1 MERLSRRKKMKK
13 KTKIIVLGSGLV
25 GAPMC
30 IDLTKA
36 SDFEVTAVD
45 INKDALKSLEERN
58 PLIKTIPIDLS
69 KAETVRELIRPYDF
83 VISAVPGYMGFQTL
97 KAVIEA
103 KKNVVDISFFSEDP
117 FLLDAVAKD
126 NNVTVVVDCGVAPGM
141 SNILVGHVHRLLDET
156 HNVLIYVG
164 GLPEVREWPYEF
176 KAGFSPID
184 VIEEYIRPA
193 RYIENG
199 RLVVKPALSEP
210 EPIYFPEVGTLEAFN
225 TDGLRTLAT
234 TISAPNM
241 KEKTLRY
248 PGHIEKIAT
257 LRETGFFD
265 KNKIAVNG
273 AKIRPLDLTAQLLFP
288 KWKLN
293 RNDKDLTVMR
303 LIVEG
308 KKVEKKLRYTF
319 ELLDRHD
326 SSTNTHSMARTTG
339 YTATLVLRMIAQGLY
354 DRKGVSA
361 PEFIGQRPECVHYM
375 LRGLENRGVVY
386 KETVETIEDEQLK
399 KQNEN
404 RNRAIL

>member
-1 MERLSRRKKMKK
+1 MKK

-25 GAPMC
+25 GGPMC
-30 IDLTKA
+30 VDLAKER
-36 SDFEVTAVD
+36 DFEVTAVD
-45 INKDALKSLEERN
+45 INRDSLKSLEKGN
-58 PLIKTIPIDLS
+58 TLIKTIRADLS
-69 KAETVRELIRPYDF
+69 KTEKLKELIKPGDL

-103 KKNVVDISFFSEDP
+103 KKNVVDIAFFAEDP
-117 FLLDAVAKD
+117 FLLDILAKRNDVTAVI
-126 NNVTVVVDCGVAPGM
+126 DCGVAPGM
-141 SNILVGHVHRLLDET
+141 SSILVGHVHRLLDET

-164 GLPEVREWPYEF
+164 GFPEVREWPYEF

-210 EPIYFPEVGTLEAFN
+210 ELIFFPGVGTLEAFN

-248 PGHIEKIAT
+248 PGHIEKMAV

-273 AKIRPLDLTAQLLFP
+273 ARIRPIDLTARLLVP

-293 RNDKDLTVMR
+293 ENERDLTVMK

-308 KKVEKKLRYTF
+308 KKADQNLRLTYD
-319 ELLDRHD
+319 LLDRHD

-339 YTATLVLRMIAQGLY
+339 YTATLVLRMIARGLY
-354 DRKGVSA
+354 KRKGVSA
-361 PEFIGQRPECVHYM
+361 PEFMGQQPECVDFM
-375 LRGLENRGVVY
+375 LRGLKDRGIIY
-386 KETVETIEDEQLK
+386 TETVATLEESGLEQGTVM
-399 KQNEN
+399 
-404 RNRAIL
+404 RSSA

>member
-1 MERLSRRKKMKK
+1 MKK

-25 GAPMC
+25 GTPMC
-30 IDLTKA
+30 IDLA
-36 SDFEVTAVD
+36 QESDFEVTAVD
-45 INKDALKSLEERN
+45 INRTSLKSLEERH
-58 PLIKTIPIDLS
+58 LSIKTTQVDLS
-69 KAETVRELIRPYDF
+69 KAKTVRELVRPYDF

-103 KKNVVDISFFSEDP
+103 KKNIVDISFFSEDP
-117 FLLDAVAKD
+117 FLLDAVAKK
-126 NNVTVVVDCGVAPGM
+126 NNVTAVVDCGVAPGM
-141 SNILVGHVHRLLDET
+141 SNILVGHIHRLLDET

-193 RYIENG
+193 RYIANG
-199 RLVVKPALSEP
+199 RLVVKPALTEP
-210 EPIYFPEVGTLEAFN
+210 ELIDFPGLGTLEAFN

-248 PGHIEKIAT
+248 PGHMEKMAV
-257 LRETGFFD
+257 LRETGYFN
-265 KNKIAVNG
+265 KNEIAVNG
-273 AKIRPLDLTAQLLFP
+273 TKIRPLDLTAMLLFP
-288 KWKLN
+288 NWKLDK
-293 RNDKDLTVMR
+293 NDKDLTVMR

-308 KKVEKKLRYTF
+308 EKAERKLRYTY

-339 YTATLVLRMIAQGLY
+339 YTATLALRMIAQGLY
-354 DRKGVSA
+354 DQKGLSA
-361 PEFIGQRPECVHYM
+361 PEFIGQQPECVAYM

-386 KETVETIEDEQLK
+386 KETVETIEHEKLK
-399 KQNEN
+399 SERK
-404 RNRAIL
+404 AI

>member
-1 MERLSRRKKMKK
+1 MRN
-13 KTKIIVLGSGLV
+13 KTKVIILGSGLV
-25 GAPMC
+25 GAPMSV
-30 IDLTKA
+30 DLAKD
-36 SDFEVTAVD
+36 SYCGVTAVD
-45 INKDALKSLEERN
+45 IDANTLNSLEKEN
-58 PLIKTIPIDLS
+58 YPIKTIQEDLS
-69 KAETVRELIRPYDF
+69 NTDRLKNLIEPYDF

-103 KKNVVDISFFSEDP
+103 KKNVVDISFFPEDP
-117 FLLDAVAKD
+117 FLLDAVAKN

-193 RYIENG
+193 RYIANG
-199 RLVVKPALSEP
+199 RLVVKPALTEP
-210 EPIYFPEVGTLEAFN
+210 ELIHFPEVGTLEAFN

-308 KKVEKKLRYTF
+308 KKAEKKLRYTF

-339 YTATLVLRMIAQGLY
+339 YTATLALRMIAQGLY
-354 DRKGVSA
+354 DRKGLSA
-361 PEFIGQRPECVHYM
+361 PEFIGQRPECVRYM

-399 KQNEN
+399 KKTEGHSAVQ
-404 RNRAIL
+404 RQ

>member
-1 MERLSRRKKMKK
+1 MKK

-30 IDLTKA
+30 IDLVKEA
-36 SDFEVTAVD
+36 DFEVTAVD
-45 INKDALKSLEERN
+45 INRDSLKSLEERD
-58 PLIKTIPIDLS
+58 LSIKTIQVDIS
-69 KAETVRELIRPYDF
+69 KAEKVRELVRPYDF

-103 KKNVVDISFFSEDP
+103 KKNVVDISFFPEDP
-117 FLLDAVAKD
+117 FLLETVAKN
-126 NNVTVVVDCGVAPGM
+126 NNVTAVVDCGVAPGM
-141 SNILVGHVHRLLDET
+141 SSILVGHVHRLLDET

-193 RYIENG
+193 RYIANG
-199 RLVVKPALSEP
+199 RLVVKPALTEP
-210 EPIYFPEVGTLEAFN
+210 ELIHFPEVGTLEAFN

-248 PGHIEKIAT
+248 PGHIEKMAA

-273 AKIRPLDLTAQLLFP
+273 AKIRPLDLTAQLLFA

-308 KKVEKKLRYTF
+308 KKAEKKLRYTF

-339 YTATLVLRMIAQGLY
+339 YTATLALRMIAQGLY
-354 DRKGVSA
+354 DRKGLSA
-361 PEFIGQRPECVHYM
+361 PEFIGQRPECVRYM

-386 KETVETIEDEQLK
+386 KETSETIENEQLK
-399 KQNEN
+399 KKTEGHSAVQNQ
-404 RNRAIL
+404 

>member
-1 MERLSRRKKMKK
+1 MKK

-30 IDLTKA
+30 VDLAKE
-36 SDFEVTAVD
+36 SHFEVTAVD
-45 INKDALKSLEERN
+45 IDIDSLKSLEKGN
-58 PLIKTIPIDLS
+58 YLIKTIQDDLS
-69 KAETVRELIRPYDF
+69 KTEKVRELIKPYDV
-83 VISAVPGYMGFQTL
+83 VISAVPGFMGFQTL

-103 KKNVVDISFFSEDP
+103 KKNVIDIAFFSEDP
-117 FLLDAVAKD
+117 FLLDALAKR
-126 NNVTVVVDCGVAPGM
+126 NEVTAVVDCGVAPGM
-141 SNILVGHVHRLLDET
+141 SSILVGHVNQLLDET
-156 HNVLIYVG
+156 HNVMIYVG

-193 RYIENG
+193 RYVENG

-210 EPIYFPEVGTLEAFN
+210 ELIHFPGVGTLEAFN

-248 PGHIEKIAT
+248 PGHIEKMAV

-265 KNKIAVNG
+265 KDKITING
-273 AKIRPLDLTAQLLFP
+273 AKIRPLDLTARLLFP

-293 RNDKDLTVMR
+293 GNDKDITIMK

-308 KKVEKKLRYTF
+308 KKAEKKLRYIY

-354 DRKGVSA
+354 KRQGVSA
-361 PEFIGQRPECVHYM
+361 PEFIGQQPECVHYV
-375 LRGLENRGVVY
+375 LSGLKDRGVVY
-386 KETVETIEDEQLK
+386 KETVEIIEDEKLK
-399 KQNEN
+399 KEYGKKLSVIG
-404 RNRAIL
+404 AIK

>member
-1 MERLSRRKKMKK
+1 VKK

-30 IDLTKA
+30 IDLAKE
-36 SDFEVTAVD
+36 SDFEVTAAD
-45 INKDALKSLEERN
+45 INRASFKSLNKRN
-58 PLIKTIPIDLS
+58 LLIKTIQVNFS
-69 KAETVRELIRPYDF
+69 KAEKVRELIRPYDY

-103 KKNVVDISFFSEDP
+103 NKNVVDISFFPEDP
-117 FLLDAVAKD
+117 FLLDALAKN
-126 NNVTVVVDCGVAPGM
+126 NNVTAVVDCGVAPGM
-141 SNILVGHVHRLLDET
+141 SNILVGHVHRLLDKT

-184 VIEEYIRPA
+184 VIEEYIGPA
-193 RYIENG
+193 RYIANG
-199 RLVVKPALSEP
+199 QLVVKPALKEQ
-210 EPIYFPEVGTLEAFN
+210 EPIHSPEVGTLAAFN
-225 TDGLRTLAT
+225 TDGLRKLAT

-265 KNKIAVNG
+265 KNEIEVNG
-273 AKIRPLDLTAQLLFP
+273 AKIRPLDLASQLLFQ

-308 KKVEKKLRYTF
+308 KKAEKKLRFTF

-339 YTATLVLRMIAQGLY
+339 YTATLALRMISQGLY
-354 DRKGVSA
+354 DRKGLSA
-361 PEFIGQRPECVHYM
+361 PEFIGQRPECVRYM

-399 KQNEN
+399 KKTEGHAAVQ
-404 RNRAIL
+404 RQ

>member
-1 MERLSRRKKMKK
+1 MKK

-30 IDLTKA
+30 VDLAKE
-36 SDFEVTAVD
+36 SHFEVTAVD
-45 INKDALKSLEERN
+45 IDIDSLKSLEKGN
-58 PLIKTIPIDLS
+58 YLIKTIQDDLS
-69 KAETVRELIRPYDF
+69 KTEKVRELIRPYDV
-83 VISAVPGYMGFQTL
+83 VISAVPGFMGFQTL

-103 KKNVVDISFFSEDP
+103 KKNVIDIAFFSEDP
-117 FLLDAVAKD
+117 FSLDVLAKR
-126 NNVTVVVDCGVAPGM
+126 NEVTAVVDCGVAPGM
-141 SNILVGHVHRLLDET
+141 SSILVGHVNQLLDET
-156 HNVLIYVG
+156 HNVMIYVG

-193 RYIENG
+193 RYVENG

-210 EPIYFPEVGTLEAFN
+210 ELIHFPGVGTLEAFN

-248 PGHIEKIAT
+248 PGHIEKMAV

-265 KNKIAVNG
+265 KDKITINE
-273 AKIRPLDLTAQLLFP
+273 AKIRPLDLTARLLFP

-293 RNDKDLTVMR
+293 GNDKDITVMK

-308 KKVEKKLRYTF
+308 KKAEKKLCYTY

-354 DRKGVSA
+354 KRKGVSA
-361 PEFIGQRPECVHYM
+361 PEFIGQQPECVHYV
-375 LRGLENRGVVY
+375 LSGLKDRGVVY
-386 KETVETIEDEQLK
+386 KETVEIIEDEKLK
-399 KQNEN
+399 TPFKEHSF
-404 RNRAIL
+404 LLPYE

>member
-1 MERLSRRKKMKK
+1 M
-13 KTKIIVLGSGLV
+13 
-25 GAPMC
+25 
-30 IDLTKA
+30 
-36 SDFEVTAVD
+36 
-45 INKDALKSLEERN
+45 
-58 PLIKTIPIDLS
+58 
-69 KAETVRELIRPYDF
+69 
-83 VISAVPGYMGFQTL
+83 
-97 KAVIEA
+97 
-103 KKNVVDISFFSEDP
+103 
-117 FLLDAVAKD
+117 
-126 NNVTVVVDCGVAPGM
+126 
-141 SNILVGHVHRLLDET
+141 
-156 HNVLIYVG
+156 LIYVG

-193 RYIENG
+193 RYIANG
-199 RLVVKPALSEP
+199 RMVVKPALTEP
-210 EPIYFPEVGTLEAFN
+210 ELIHFPEVGTLEAFN

-248 PGHIEKIAT
+248 PGHIEKIVT

-273 AKIRPLDLTAQLLFP
+273 AKIRPLDLTAQLLFQ

-303 LIVEG
+303 IIVEG
-308 KKVEKKLRYTF
+308 KKAEKKLRYTF

-339 YTATLVLRMIAQGLY
+339 YTATLALRMIAQGLY
-354 DRKGVSA
+354 DRKGLSA
-361 PEFIGQRPECVHYM
+361 PEFIGQRPECVRYM

-386 KETVETIEDEQLK
+386 KEIAETIADEQE
-399 KQNEN
+399 NEIHS
-404 RNRAIL
+404 AVQMQ

>member
-1 MERLSRRKKMKK
+1 MKK

-30 IDLTKA
+30 IDLVKE
-36 SDFEVTAVD
+36 SDFEVAAAD
-45 INKDALKSLEERN
+45 INRAALKSLERRN
-58 PLIKTIPIDLS
+58 PLIKTITVDLS
-69 KAETVRELIRPYDF
+69 QAETVRELVKPFDF

-103 KKNVVDISFFSEDP
+103 KKNVVDISFFPEDP
-117 FLLDAVAKD
+117 FLLDAAAK
-126 NNVTVVVDCGVAPGM
+126 NNDVTAVVDCGVAPGM
-141 SNILVGHVHRLLDET
+141 SNILVGHIHRLLDET

-193 RYIENG
+193 RYIANG
-199 RLVVKPALSEP
+199 RLVVKPALTEP

-248 PGHIEKIAT
+248 PGHIEKMAM

-265 KNKIAVNG
+265 KNTIEVNG
-273 AKIRPLDLTAQLLFP
+273 AKIRPLDLTAKLLFT
-288 KWKLN
+288 KWKMN
-293 RNDKDLTVMR
+293 GNDKDLTVMR

-308 KKVEKKLRYTF
+308 KKAEKKLRYTY

-339 YTATLVLRMIAQGLY
+339 YTATLALRMIAQGLY
-354 DRKGVSA
+354 DRKGVIA
-361 PEFIGQRPECVHYM
+361 PEFIGQRPECVRYM
-375 LRGLENRGVVY
+375 LRGLENRGIVY
-386 KETVETIEDEQLK
+386 QETAETIEDEQL
-399 KQNEN
+399 
-404 RNRAIL
+404 

>member
-1 MERLSRRKKMKK
+1 MKK

-30 IDLTKA
+30 VDLAKE
-36 SDFEVTAVD
+36 SHFEVTAVD
-45 INKDALKSLEERN
+45 IDIDSLKSLEKGN
-58 PLIKTIPIDLS
+58 YLIKTIQDDLS
-69 KAETVRELIRPYDF
+69 KTEKVRELIKPYDV
-83 VISAVPGYMGFQTL
+83 VISAVPGFMGFQTL

-103 KKNVVDISFFSEDP
+103 KKNVIDIAFFSEDP
-117 FLLDAVAKD
+117 FLLDVLAKR
-126 NNVTVVVDCGVAPGM
+126 NEVTAVVDCGVAPGM
-141 SNILVGHVHRLLDET
+141 SSILVGHVNQLLDET
-156 HNVLIYVG
+156 HNVMIYVG

-193 RYIENG
+193 RYVENG

-210 EPIYFPEVGTLEAFN
+210 ELIHFPGVGTLEAFN

-248 PGHIEKIAT
+248 PGHIEKMAV

-265 KNKIAVNG
+265 KDKITINE
-273 AKIRPLDLTAQLLFP
+273 AKIRPLDLTARLLFP

-293 RNDKDLTVMR
+293 RNDKDITIMK

-308 KKVEKKLRYTF
+308 KKAEKKLCYTY
-319 ELLDRHD
+319 ELMDRHD

-354 DRKGVSA
+354 KRKGVSA
-361 PEFIGQRPECVHYM
+361 PEFIGQQPECVHYV
-375 LRGLENRGVVY
+375 LSGLKDRGVVY
-386 KETVETIEDEQLK
+386 KETVEIIEDEKLK
-399 KQNEN
+399 KEYGKKLSVIG
-404 RNRAIL
+404 AIK

>member
-1 MERLSRRKKMKK
+1 MKK

-30 IDLTKA
+30 VDLAKERH
-36 SDFEVTAVD
+36 FEVTAVD
-45 INKDALKSLEERN
+45 INRDSLKNLEKGN
-58 PLIKTIPIDLS
+58 TLIKTIRADLS
-69 KAETVRELIRPYDF
+69 KTEKLKELIKPYDL

-103 KKNVVDISFFSEDP
+103 KKNVVDIAFFAEDP
-117 FLLDAVAKD
+117 FLLDILAKRND
-126 NNVTVVVDCGVAPGM
+126 VTAVVDCGVAPGM
-141 SNILVGHVHRLLDET
+141 SSILVGHVHQLLDVT
-156 HNVLIYVG
+156 HDVLIYVG

-193 RYIENG
+193 RYIANG
-199 RLVVKPALSEP
+199 RMVVKPALTEP
-210 EPIYFPEVGTLEAFN
+210 ELIHFPEVGTLEAFN

-248 PGHIEKIAT
+248 PGHIEKMAV

-273 AKIRPLDLTAQLLFP
+273 ARIRPLDLTARLLFP

-293 RNDKDLTVMR
+293 ENERDLTVMK

-308 KKVEKKLRYTF
+308 KKADQNLRLTYD
-319 ELLDRHD
+319 LLDRHD

-339 YTATLVLRMIAQGLY
+339 YTATLVLRMISQGLY
-354 DRKGVSA
+354 KRKGVSA
-361 PEFIGQRPECVHYM
+361 PEFMGQQPECVDFM
-375 LRGLENRGVVY
+375 LRGLKDRGIIY
-386 KETVETIEDEQLK
+386 TETVATLEESGLEQGTVM
-399 KQNEN
+399 
-404 RNRAIL
+404 RSSA

>member
-1 MERLSRRKKMKK
+1 MKK

-30 IDLTKA
+30 VDLAKE
-36 SDFEVTAVD
+36 SHFEVTAVD
-45 INKDALKSLEERN
+45 IDIDSLKSLKKGN
-58 PLIKTIPIDLS
+58 YLIKTIQDDLS
-69 KAETVRELIRPYDF
+69 KTEKVRELIKPYDV
-83 VISAVPGYMGFQTL
+83 VISAVPGFMGFQTL

-103 KKNVVDISFFSEDP
+103 KKNVIDIAFFSEDP
-117 FLLDAVAKD
+117 FLLDVLAKR
-126 NNVTVVVDCGVAPGM
+126 NEVTAVVDCGVAPGM
-141 SNILVGHVHRLLDET
+141 SSILVGHVNQLLDET
-156 HNVLIYVG
+156 HNVMIYVG

-193 RYIENG
+193 RYVENG

-210 EPIYFPEVGTLEAFN
+210 ELIHFPGVGTLEAFN

-248 PGHIEKIAT
+248 PGHIEKMAV

-265 KNKIAVNG
+265 KDKITING
-273 AKIRPLDLTAQLLFP
+273 AKIRPLDLTARLLFP

-293 RNDKDLTVMR
+293 GNDKDITIMK

-308 KKVEKKLRYTF
+308 KKAEKKLCYTY

-354 DRKGVSA
+354 KRQGVSA
-361 PEFIGQRPECVHYM
+361 PEFIGQQPECVHYV
-375 LRGLENRGVVY
+375 LSGLKDRGVVY
-386 KETVETIEDEQLK
+386 KETIEVIEDEKLK
-399 KQNEN
+399 KEYGKKLSVIG
-404 RNRAIL
+404 AIR

>member
-1 MERLSRRKKMKK
+1 MKK

-30 IDLTKA
+30 VDLAKE
-36 SDFEVTAVD
+36 SHFEVTAVD
-45 INKDALKSLEERN
+45 IDIDSLKSLEKGN
-58 PLIKTIPIDLS
+58 YLIKTIQDDLS
-69 KAETVRELIRPYDF
+69 KTEKVRELIRPYDV
-83 VISAVPGYMGFQTL
+83 VISAVPGFMGFQTL
-97 KAVIEA
+97 KAVIDA
-103 KKNVVDISFFSEDP
+103 KKNVIDIAFFSEDP
-117 FLLDAVAKD
+117 FSLDVLAKR
-126 NNVTVVVDCGVAPGM
+126 NEVTAVVDCGVAPGM
-141 SNILVGHVHRLLDET
+141 SSILVGHVNQLLDET
-156 HNVLIYVG
+156 HNVMIYVG

-193 RYIENG
+193 RYVENG

-210 EPIYFPEVGTLEAFN
+210 ELIHFPGVGTLEAFN

-248 PGHIEKIAT
+248 PGHIEKMAV

-265 KNKIAVNG
+265 KDKITING
-273 AKIRPLDLTAQLLFP
+273 AKIRPLDLTARLLFP

-293 RNDKDLTVMR
+293 GNDKDITIMK

-308 KKVEKKLRYTF
+308 KKAEKKLRYTY

-354 DRKGVSA
+354 KRQGVSA
-361 PEFIGQRPECVHYM
+361 PEFIGQQPECVHYM
-375 LRGLENRGVVY
+375 LSGLKDRGVVY
-386 KETVETIEDEQLK
+386 KETVEIIEDEKLK
-399 KQNEN
+399 KEYGKKLSVIG
-404 RNRAIL
+404 AIK

>member
-1 MERLSRRKKMKK
+1 MKK
-13 KTKIIVLGSGLV
+13 KKKIIVLGSGLV

-30 IDLTKA
+30 LDLAKEP
-36 SDFEVTAVD
+36 DFEVTAVD
-45 INKDALKSLEERN
+45 INIDSLTSLKKKKNS
-58 PLIKTIPIDLS
+58 IKTVPFDLS
-69 KAETVRELIRPYDF
+69 KTEEVRELVKPYDF
-83 VISAVPGYMGFQTL
+83 VISAVPGFMGFNTL

-103 KKNVVDISFFSEDP
+103 KKSVVDIAFFPEDP
-117 FLLDAVAKD
+117 FLLDDLAQR
-126 NNVTVVVDCGVAPGM
+126 NQVTAVVDCGVAPGM
-141 SNILVGHVHRLLDET
+141 SSILVGHVHRLLDKT

-193 RYIENG
+193 RYIANG

-210 EPIYFPEVGTLEAFN
+210 ELIQFSGVGKLEAFN

-248 PGHIEKIAT
+248 PGHIEKMAV

-273 AKIRPLDLTAQLLFP
+273 AKIRPLDLTARLLFP

-293 RNDKDLTVMR
+293 ENDRDLTVMR

-308 KKVEKKLRYTF
+308 KKAKKKLRCTY

-326 SSTNTHSMARTTG
+326 LSTNTHSMARTTG
-339 YTATLVLRMIAQGLY
+339 YTATLTLRMIAQGLY
-354 DRKGVSA
+354 RRKGLSA
-361 PEFIGQRPECVHYM
+361 PEFIGQEPECVRYI
-375 LRGLENRGVVY
+375 LSGLKDRGVIY
-386 KETVETIEDEQLK
+386 KETVEIIGEEKLK
-399 KQNEN
+399 KEHGEKTSKPEELTQIRLE
-404 RNRAIL
+404 

>member
-1 MERLSRRKKMKK
+1 MKK

-30 IDLTKA
+30 IDLA
-36 SDFEVTAVD
+36 QESDFEVTAVD
-45 INKDALKSLEERN
+45 INRISLKSLEERN
-58 PLIKTIPIDLS
+58 LSIKTTQVDLS
-69 KAETVRELIRPYDF
+69 KAKTVRELVRPYDF

-103 KKNVVDISFFSEDP
+103 KKNIVDISFFSEDP
-117 FLLDAVAKD
+117 FLLDAVAKK
-126 NNVTVVVDCGVAPGM
+126 NNVTAVVDCGVAPGM
-141 SNILVGHVHRLLDET
+141 SNILVGHIHRLLDET

-193 RYIENG
+193 RYIANG
-199 RLVVKPALSEP
+199 RLVVKPALTEP
-210 EPIYFPEVGTLEAFN
+210 ELIDFPGFGTLEAFN

-248 PGHIEKIAT
+248 PGHIEKMAV
-257 LRETGFFD
+257 LRETGYFD
-265 KNKIAVNG
+265 KNEIAVNG
-273 AKIRPLDLTAQLLFP
+273 TKIRPLDLTAMLLFP
-288 KWKLN
+288 NWKLDK
-293 RNDKDLTVMR
+293 NDKDLTVMR

-308 KKVEKKLRYTF
+308 KKAERKLRYTY

-339 YTATLVLRMIAQGLY
+339 YTATLALRMIAQGLY
-354 DRKGVSA
+354 DQKGLSA
-361 PEFIGQRPECVHYM
+361 PEFIGQQPECVRYM

-386 KETVETIEDEQLK
+386 KETVETIEHEKLK
-399 KQNEN
+399 SERKDS
-404 RNRAIL
+404 